1 MKGLY
6 ISAVKKS
13 SGKSTISV
21 AIARILANL
30 QYKVITFKKGP
41 DYIDPMWLAKACR
54 NECYNLDFFYQK
66 SFLERYFYIKAND
79 ADFTIVEGNHGL
91 YDDMGFRGR
100 KSNAELAKKLK
111 LPVLL
116 VIDVSEFGRTIVPV
130 ILGIK
135 SFDKN
140 LTIKGLIL
148 NKIQNK
154 RHEMKLLKSIKA
166 YINIPVYGLI
176 PENNSIK
183 IEQRHLGISSC
194 MSECE
199 MEEKINNIAIAME
212 PYIDIKGIID
222 EAFLPIN
229 KKPFKTI
236 SSERKKSIKKDQEI
250 LTVGIFFDR
259 AFNFYYRNN
268 IDLIKKYSKKIIY
281 VSPLTDRKLSDVDF
295 LYIGGGFPEL
305 FAEALERN
313 YVFKE
318 SLLRKIENGLPLYA
332 ECGGLIYLGED
343 LIYDE
348 KNYKMLGLLKTR
360 AQFNK
365 KPVAHGYVILGK
377 NKNSSTNMEGLPN
390 VLRGHEFHHFY
401 VDLLND
407 YDFAYKALRG
417 KGIRDGYDGLVYK
430 NTMSSFSHIY
440 DNEESSLFI
449 SLIDR

>member
-6 ISAVKKS
+6 ISAIKKS

-41 DYIDPMWLAKACR
+41 DYIDPMWLAKACI
-54 NECYNLDFFYQK
+54 NECYNLDFFYHK
-66 SFLERYFYIKAND
+66 NFLEDFFYMKANS
-79 ADFTIVEGNHGL
+79 ADFAIVEGNHGL
-91 YDDMGFRGR
+91 FDDMGIRGR
-100 KSNAELAKKLK
+100 KSNAELAKRLK

-116 VIDVSEFGRTIVPV
+116 VIDVSEFGRTIVPI

-148 NKIQNK
+148 NKIQNQ
-154 RHEMKLLKSIKA
+154 RHEMKLLKLIKA

-199 MEEKINNIAIAME
+199 MEEKINNVAIAIE

-222 EAFLPIN
+222 KAFLTIN
-229 KKPFKTI
+229 KKSYKPI
-236 SSERKKSIKKDQEI
+236 SSERRKIVKKAPEN

-259 AFNFYYRNN
+259 AFNFYYSNN

-281 VSPLTDRKLSDVDF
+281 VSPLSNEKLPDVDF

-305 FAEALERN
+305 FAEALEKN
-313 YVFKE
+313 YIFKE
-318 SLLRKIENGLPLYA
+318 DLLKKIENGVPVYA
-332 ECGGLIYLGED
+332 ECGGLIYLVHE
-343 LIYDE
+343 LIY
-348 KNYKMLGLLKTR
+348 KGKSYKMLGALHAK
-360 AQFNK
+360 AKFQE
-365 KPVAHGYVILGK
+365 KPVAHGYTILRRS
-377 NKNSSTNMEGLPN
+377 NKLSRKLPEFPTY
-390 VLRGHEFHHFY
+390 LKGHEFHHFY
-401 VDLLND
+401 LDELAH
-407 YDFAYKALRG
+407 YEFAYKVLRG
-417 KGIRDGYDGLVYK
+417 KGIKDGFDGIIYK
-430 NTMSSFSHIY
+430 NILATFSHIY
-440 DNEESSLFI
+440 DSEENSLFI
-449 SLIDR
+449 SFFSR